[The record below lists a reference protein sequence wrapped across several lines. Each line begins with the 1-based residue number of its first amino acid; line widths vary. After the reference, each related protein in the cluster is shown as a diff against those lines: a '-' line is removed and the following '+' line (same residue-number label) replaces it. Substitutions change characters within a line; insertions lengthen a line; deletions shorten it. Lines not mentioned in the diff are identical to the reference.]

1 MKKNM
6 AIFVL
11 RWVVAL
17 ISGFGALRLFIALT
31 HHGVGHLPTN
41 VLRVICVAEIVA
53 AVFFLFPRT
62 IKLGGVA
69 LLVVY
74 AVAAT
79 MHLLHGDYDVSKLVL
94 LGAAVA
100 VVLAE

>member
-17 ISGFGALRLFIALT
+17 ISGFGALRLFIALS

-53 AVFFLFPRT
+53 AVFFLIPRT

-79 MHLLHGDYDVSKLVL
+79 VHLLHGEYNISNLVL

-100 VVLAE
+100 VVLTE

>member
-1 MKKNM
+1 MKKNT

-17 ISGFGALRLFIALT
+17 ISGFGALRLFIALS

-41 VLRVICVAEIVA
+41 VLRLICVAEIVA
-53 AVFFLFPRT
+53 AVFFLIPRT
-62 IKLGGVA
+62 IKMGGVG

-79 MHLLHGDYDVSKLVL
+79 VHLLHGEYNISNLVL